1 MQKIDVRIFGVP
13 ERMPQIQ
20 KNKELLGLPDEHI
33 IMDYE
38 HIGCMPTARRAWSFK
53 DDETAKVSHI
63 MVLSDDVEL
72 CDDFMSYCHRVI
84 AAHPQEI
91 ISLFPLTL
99 ANRNMV
105 GTLPTRS
112 PYVVVQQCSGAG
124 IMMPREYVDPCISY
138 WRDDIRGDDTNITRW
153 ARDNGVQILTTL
165 PALIQHLDG
174 VSMFDP
180 SRNLGGTEFFN
191 PNPSWA
197 RWDDPYVNS
206 WTNIIRRD

>member
-13 ERMPQIQ
+13 ERMSQIQ
-20 KNKELLGLPDEHI
+20 KNKELLNLPDSHI

-38 HIGCMPTARRAWSFK
+38 HIGCMPTARRAWLFK
-53 DDETAKVSHI
+53 DDETESASHI

-72 CDDFMSYCHRVI
+72 CEDFMSYCYRVI
-84 AAHPQEI
+84 AVHPEEI

-99 ANRNMV
+99 ANRTMV
-105 GTLPTRS
+105 GNLPVRS
-112 PYVVVQQCSGAG
+112 PYVAVEHCSGAG
-124 IMMPREYVDPCISY
+124 IMMPREYVNPCIAY
-138 WRDDIRGDDTNITRW
+138 WCEDIKGDDTNITRW
-153 ARDNGVQILTTL
+153 ARNKGIGILTTL

-180 SRNLGGTEFFN
+180 SRNLGGSEFFN

-197 RWDDPYVNS
+197 RWDDGYVNS